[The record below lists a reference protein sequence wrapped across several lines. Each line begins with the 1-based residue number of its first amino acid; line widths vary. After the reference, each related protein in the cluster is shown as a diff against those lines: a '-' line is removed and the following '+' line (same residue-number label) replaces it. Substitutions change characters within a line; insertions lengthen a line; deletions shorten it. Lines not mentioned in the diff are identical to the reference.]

1 MTKYN
6 LTDYGYHLP
15 RELIAQEPLSQRDR
29 SRLLVLNRGDG
40 SREQALFKDLPRYL
54 DRGDLLVLNNTKVI
68 PARLLGQIEGRAGE
82 AEILLLHETGAGRWM
97 AMVKP
102 GRKLR
107 PGARVRLAPDVTAI
121 IAEVCD
127 NGLRVV
133 EFAAP
138 EPIENLLHR
147 LGKVPLP
154 PYITRE
160 VADPEQYQTIYAAHK
175 GSAAAPTAGFHF
187 TADVFRELQAKG
199 VETAFITLH
208 IGPGTFQPVKTSDIR
223 EHVMHLEYYR
233 IDKQTVSL
241 YNSAKER
248 GNRVVAVGTTVCRVL
263 ETLSTAGGKLQGAA
277 TGWTDLFIYPGYRF
291 KAVDALITNF
301 HLPQSTLLMLV
312 GAFAGYEQIM
322 AAYREAVERQYR
334 FFSFGDAMLII

>member
-6 LTDYGYHLP
+6 LTDYDYHLP
-15 RELIAQEPLSQRDR
+15 RELIAQEPLTQRDR
-29 SRLLVLNRGDG
+29 SRLLVLNRSDE
-40 SREQALFKDLPRYL
+40 SREQALFKDLPHYL
-54 DRGDLLVLNNTKVI
+54 EQGDLLILNNTKVI
-68 PARLLGQIEGRAGE
+68 PARLLGQIEGKSGP
-82 AEILLLHETGAGRWM
+82 AEILLLHKNGAGRWV

-107 PGARVRLAPDVTAI
+107 PGARVRLAPDVVAI
-121 IAEVCD
+121 IAEVSD
-127 NGLRVV
+127 HGLRVV
-133 EFAAP
+133 EFEAP
-138 EPIENLLHR
+138 EPIDNLLHR

-160 VADPEQYQTIYAAHK
+160 VSDPDQYQTIYAEHN

-187 TADVFRELQAKG
+187 TPEVFQALREKG
-199 VETAFITLH
+199 VKTAFITLH
-208 IGPGTFQPVKTSDIR
+208 IGPGTFQPVKVSDIR
-223 EHVMHLEYYR
+223 DHVMHSEFYS
-233 IDKQTVSL
+233 IEAQTVHL
-241 YNSAKER
+241 YNSAKEQ
-248 GNRVVAVGTTVCRVL
+248 GKRVVAVGTTVCRVL
-263 ETLSTAGGKLQGAA
+263 ETLTSANGRLEGAT
-277 TGWTDLFIYPGYRF
+277 TGWTDLYIYPGFHF

-322 AAYREAVERQYR
+322 AAYREAVDQKYR